1 MHVWELDG
9 RIWRMLYLI
18 EYLTFIGASF
28 SLMECRSRRI
38 AHACVWLSSS
48 CILTNPLR
56 QLREL
61 IDLLFDD
68 CMLMSRSVALR
79 RDVTHVPLE
88 TLHPFRSSRF
98 ERRCCCFFSFFCLIS
113 TQTHLLRCSRYFS
126 SRQKPVS
133 RVLNLTTVARFLWD
147 FVLLWQMVL
156 QWSGSDTGSV
166 EIFAER

>member
-1 MHVWELDG
+1 MSGNSMAGFDECCTWLSISHFFELRSVWWNAD
-9 RIWRMLYLI
+9 RVHSHR
-18 EYLTFIGASF
+18 
-28 SLMECRSRRI
+28 
-38 AHACVWLSSS
+38 ACVWLSSS
-48 CILTNPLR
+48 CILTTPLR

-98 ERRCCCFFSFFCLIS
+98 ERRCCCLFFLFFCLNS

-133 RVLNLTTVARFLWD
+133 RVYNLATVARFLWEV
-147 FVLLWQMVL
+147 FLLWQMVL